1 MLPGETRARM
11 RRAGRREVRREW
23 ERFQG
28 NPYRQLLLDLRAKY
42 LREAITGTPLVNRT
56 FLEVGPGPG
65 RFTGVLGEHA
75 RTLLLVDLSPKML
88 GEARRRIGPGSP
100 AVVHTLGADAVRL
113 PIRSGC
119 VGACVALG
127 NLVGFVEEELDW
139 VLEEMTRVLAP
150 GGLLV
155 VEAVDGAVAGP
166 RWLSSRSPSRLRE
179 ALSLPTVEGAM
190 ERLLSEGWTGASSPV
205 AAGLSPHHFPAVE
218 LRRRLLR
225 LGFQVTGLR
234 WVAPLTGSLPDLVNE
249 VGRDPVLFP
258 RILALE
264 EAAGRDPGSSLS
276 RGPYLLTAVSHT
288 QGGVPG
294 GPSRGGH
301 RT

>member
-1 MLPGETRARM
+1 MFPGETRARM

-23 ERFQG
+23 ERLQG
-28 NPYRQLLLDLRAKY
+28 NPYRQLLFALRAKY
-42 LREAITGTPLVNRT
+42 LREAITDTPLVNRT
-56 FLEVGPGPG
+56 FLELGPGPG
-65 RFTGVLGEHA
+65 RFTGVLGEQT

-100 AVVHTLGADAVRL
+100 AVVHAIVADAARL
-113 PIRSGC
+113 PVRSGR
-119 VGACVALG
+119 VGAAVALG

-139 VLEEMTRVLAP
+139 VLGEMTRVLAP

-166 RWLSSRSPSRLRE
+166 RWVSPRSPSRLRE
-179 ALSLPTVEGAM
+179 ALSLPTVEGSM
-190 ERLLSEGWTGASSPV
+190 KRLLCEGWTEAPSPS
-205 AAGLSPHHFPAVE
+205 ADGRSPHHFPATE
-218 LRRRLLR
+218 LRRRLFR
-225 LGFQVTGLR
+225 LGFQVTAPR

-249 VGRDPVLFP
+249 VGRDPVLFQ
-258 RILALE
+258 RMLALE
-264 EAAGRDPGSSLS
+264 ETAGRDPGSSRS
-276 RGPYLLTAVSHT
+276 RGPYLLTAISHAP
-288 QGGVPG
+288 GGAPD